1 MLILFF
7 TIVFIAELIVAGK
20 VISILKQ
27 ASSSLNEINVQI
39 DEAKSAITKGVV
51 AAKNGV
57 ATVTKGVSGFS
68 AFLAGKQ
75 KEVFKYLVKG
85 IIAIVLLVFLRKLPH
100 KKVLSV
106 VDVLFA
112 IGNLL
117 KIA

>member
-27 ASSSLNEINVQI
+27 VSVSVNEISNQL
-39 DEAKSAITKGVV
+39 DEVKPTITQGVV

-57 ATVTKGVSGFS
+57 AVVTKGVNGISSFVES
-68 AFLAGKQ
+68 KQ
-75 KEVFKYLVKG
+75 KEVFKCLVKG
-85 IIAIVLLVFLRKLPH
+85 IVALVLLVFLRKLPH